1 MIAVQNLTKRYGQH
15 LAVDNI
21 SFTVNKGEI
30 VGFLG
35 PNGAGKT
42 TTMNILTGFISA
54 TSGDAI
60 INGHNILDAP
70 EKAKSCI
77 GYLPDLPP
85 LYNHMSVDEYLNF
98 VAEIR
103 KVPKHGRKQMIDE
116 VKEIVKVTDHSKRI
130 CGNLSKGYRQR
141 VGLAQALVGYPEVL
155 IFDEPTNGFDPKQ
168 IIEMRQVIKDLGK
181 SHTLII
187 SSHILTEV
195 AAMCDRIL
203 IIHHGQIVASDTTSR
218 LSTALAKG
226 TKMKA
231 RIKGR
236 RDQIQ
241 EAFSK
246 VSILRKVEATTSR
259 EAGTFDF
266 EFIGDEGVDIREAI
280 FACAKANNLPLLMLA
295 SAELTL
301 EEIFLQVTAGGR
313 DNSEKGGD
321 ADGSDN

>member
-1 MIAVQNLTKRYGQH
+1 MIEVKGLTKKYGSH

-54 TSGDAI
+54 TSGDAT

-70 EKAKSCI
+70 EKAKASI

-85 LYNHMSVDEYLNF
+85 LYNHMTVDEYLNF
-98 VAEIR
+98 VCEIR
-103 KVPKHGRKQMIDE
+103 KVKRNERKKMIGE
-116 VKEIVKVTDHSKRI
+116 IKEIVKISDMGKRV

-141 VGLAQALVGYPEVL
+141 VGLAQALCGHPEVL

-168 IIEMRQVIKDLGK
+168 IIEMREVIKNLGK
-181 SHTLII
+181 NHTLII

-203 IIHHGQIVASDTTSR
+203 IIHQGKIVASDTTAK
-218 LSTALAKG
+218 LSTALTSG

-231 RIKGR
+231 RLKGSR
-236 RDQIQ
+236 EQIQ
-241 EAFSK
+241 EAFSTVNLLK
-246 VSILRKVEATTSR
+246 TVVPITSR
-259 EAGTFDF
+259 ESGTYDF
-266 EFIGDEGVDIREAI
+266 EFTGEEGIDIREAI
-280 FACAKANNLPLLMLA
+280 FFCAQKHGLPILMMG
-295 SAELTL
+295 SADLTL
-301 EEIFLQVTAGGR
+301 EEIFLKVTSGEGGTF
-313 DNSEKGGD
+313 DDSNH
-321 ADGSDN
+321 